1 MKEYGQ
7 FCPVAKASEILGERW
22 TFLVIRELISGSQ
35 NFNQIRRGVPLMSP
49 SLLSSRLRAM
59 EDAKIIE
66 RVEDKNGVH
75 YNLTEA
81 GSELQPIIMGL
92 GIWGQRWA
100 PSQYKD
106 NDLSD
111 PCLLMWDVHRR
122 IDTSSFPRQ
131 RTVLYFEFSGCPS
144 KVSRWWLIVLDRKVD
159 ICMKDPG
166 HEVDLYFYTDMA
178 TMARVWM
185 GDISPLAA
193 QRDKHLNVI
202 GSVTLKR
209 NLSQW
214 LGLSVFAETNPRLSK
229 D

>member
-66 RVEDKNGVH
+66 RVKDKNGVH

-92 GIWGQRWA
+92 GLWGQRWA
-100 PSQYKD
+100 PSQYTD
-106 NDLSD
+106 SDLPD

-122 IDTSSFPRQ
+122 IDTTSFPSQ

-144 KVSRWWLIVLDRKVD
+144 NVSRWWLIVLDRNVD

-166 HEVDLYFYTDMA
+166 HEVDLYLYADMG
-178 TMARVWM
+178 TMARIWM

-193 QRDKHLNVI
+193 QREKHLKVI
-202 GSVTLKR
+202 CSAPLKR
-209 NLSQW
+209 TLSKW
-214 LGLSVFAETNPRLSK
+214 LGLSVFAETNPRLN
-229 D
+229 